1 MLEDVKS
8 SFLEHKTMMDVSI
21 NDSEYHSNYLR
32 MLQIDILTG
41 KGRVVACVDVNERCF
56 FLKLFDS
63 EEVANGLE
71 NLNMKSKIRFSEHEE
86 ERDWNLRKKAKK
98 ILQLIEKLHQDSEIQ
113 MIKKMHRN
121 NIIFK

>member
-41 KGRVVACVDVNERCF
+41 KGRVVACVDVNGRCF
-56 FLKLFDS
+56 FMKLFNS

-71 NLNMKSKIRFSEHEE
+71 NLNMKSKIRFGEHFGKMKIERLESQEE
-86 ERDWNLRKKAKK
+86 
-98 ILQLIEKLHQDSEIQ
+98 IEENSSI
-113 MIKKMHRN
+113 N
-121 NIIFK
+121 